1 MELQMNIIKKSIR
14 KFINWAMS
22 DEESAVVREKDKV
35 YASNMMG
42 KSTGINLGHNSNGF
56 EDSSGMTFIMYAAK
70 SGGKIIQTVQYDH
83 LLDRRKTGLYI
94 IADKENFGNELEQI
108 ITRELLSR

>member
-1 MELQMNIIKKSIR
+1 MNIIKKSIR
-14 KFINWAMS
+14 KFINWAMRE
-22 DEESAVVREKDKV
+22 EESVLVEEHT
-35 YASNMMG
+35 YANKMA
-42 KSTGINLGHNSNGF
+42 STGINLGHNSNGF

>member
-1 MELQMNIIKKSIR
+1 MIKKSIR
-14 KFINWAMS
+14 KFINWAMR
-22 DEESAVVREKDKV
+22 DEESVVISERYDTKM
-35 YASNMMG
+35 A
-42 KSTGINLGHNSNGF
+42 STGINLGHNSNGF
-56 EDSSGMTFIMYAAK
+56 EDSSGMTFIMYPAK
-70 SGGKIIQTVQYDH
+70 SGGKIIQTIQYDP